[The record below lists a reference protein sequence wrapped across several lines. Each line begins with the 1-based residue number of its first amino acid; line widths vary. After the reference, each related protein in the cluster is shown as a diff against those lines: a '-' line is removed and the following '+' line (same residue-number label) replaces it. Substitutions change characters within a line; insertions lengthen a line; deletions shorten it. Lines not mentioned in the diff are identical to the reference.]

1 MSCETDAINRFTKG
15 QTVRLSVD
23 VTDEN
28 DELVDPDTLTFK
40 ILSPVTGTETEYEF
54 GTDAELVQDLEG
66 KFHVDFDVA
75 EAGTWFYQYT
85 AVKDDITQVIDRE
98 FVVARSQFS

>member
-1 MSCETDAINRFTKG
+1 MSCETATINTFGNG
-15 QTVRLSVD
+15 QTVRCDVD

-28 DELVDPDTLTFK
+28 DELIDPDTLTFK
-40 ILSPVTGTETEYEF
+40 ILSPVTATETVYEF

-66 KFHVDFDVA
+66 EFHVDFDVT
-75 EAGTWFYQYT
+75 EAGTWFYRYI

>member
-1 MSCETDAINRFTKG
+1 MSCETNAISRFTLG
-15 QTVRLSVD
+15 QTVRCGVD

-40 ILSPVTGTETEYEF
+40 IKSPVTATETEYEF

-66 KFHVDFDVA
+66 QFHVDFDVA
-75 EAGTWFYQYT
+75 EAGTWFYRYI
-85 AVKDDITQVIDRE
+85 AVKDSITTTIDRE